1 MIKRM
6 YYSLHRLMARKTE
19 RGSYS
24 SGIWQYGV
32 RDAVVRLAAGCPGKR
47 ILEVGC
53 GEGLLLE
60 KLAGVAGAELELYG
74 VDTDPGRLSL
84 ARTRM
89 GTSAALS
96 VQSGTALSFADASF
110 DVVIAG
116 NLFFNLASFEAVK
129 DVLGEMKRVCAPGG
143 SLIFDFRNK
152 RNVLLRL
159 KYSLA
164 PLYAGTLAGLPLN
177 PYDPDEVRRHLGDM
191 GLVVDAWEYVGKW
204 LLPPPPVIVVKARV
218 PAGIAV

>member
-1 MIKRM
+1 
-6 YYSLHRLMARKTE
+6 
-19 RGSYS
+19 
-24 SGIWQYGV
+24 
-32 RDAVVRLAAGCPGKR
+32 VRLAAGARER
-47 ILEVGC
+47 ILR
-53 GEGLLLE
+53 GLRRRFA
-60 KLAGVAGAELELYG
+60 AGKTRRVAGAELELYG

-152 RNVLLRL
+152 RNVLCGSNIRWLRCTT
-159 KYSLA
+159 A
-164 PLYAGTLAGLPLN
+164 
-177 PYDPDEVRRHLGDM
+177 R
-191 GLVVDAWEYVGKW
+191 W
-204 LLPPPPVIVVKARV
+204 LDCR
-218 PAGIAV
+218 